1 LATHLYESDSSEVL
15 GHVDVLMNEGRVREV
30 PESGVARIEAV

>member
-1 LATHLYESDSSEVL
+1 LYETCLSEVL

-30 PESGVARIEAV
+30 PESDVARFEAV